1 MMNALLKL
9 AQKFLPKETTQLI
22 ELGTRMVSNLDTAE
36 ERKAVLDYALRSLEN
51 DGKMSVTSWSKFG
64 SMLGILGGNGN
75 DE

>member
-1 MMNALLKL
+1 MEDMMNALLKL

-51 DGKMSVTSWSKFG
+51 DGKMS
-64 SMLGILGGNGN
+64 
-75 DE
+75 

>member
-1 MMNALLKL
+1 MNALLKL

-51 DGKMSVTSWSKFG
+51 D
-64 SMLGILGGNGN
+64 
-75 DE
+75 